1 MPTGASAS
9 TSNWCTCFAPIF
21 QNIAI
26 QLLPALNFNS
36 DEWHT
41 DETVVKIQGRKY
53 CLWLIWG
60 SKTRFLPSF
69 HIDHR
74 RDSPQA
80 FTILEVVKDSGSLRT
95 IVSDR
100 YFACQMPVKALHR
113 VQYIRVEIFH
123 ADITNN
129 LISMFIF
136 FYNFVR
142 LHSTLNNLTPAQC
155 AGSNLS
161 KKRKRELLLVA

>member
-1 MPTGASAS
+1 MATGASAS

-69 HIDHR
+69 HIDHL

-155 AGSNLS
+155 AGINLS

>member
-1 MPTGASAS
+1 M
-9 TSNWCTCFAPIF
+9 
-21 QNIAI
+21 
-26 QLLPALNFNS
+26 
-36 DEWHT
+36 
-41 DETVVKIQGRKY
+41 QGRKY

-69 HIDHR
+69 HIDHL

-155 AGSNLS
+155 AGINLS